1 MNNLIPI
8 NEVREMAK
16 VVAASKLFGMKD
28 EAGAFALLLLAQA
41 EGLHPMI
48 AARDYDII
56 NGRPAKKSEAMHR
69 SFLAAG
75 GKLTWHK
82 LDDTIADATF
92 LHPQGGEVRITWDL
106 DRAAKAGVTG
116 NPTWKKY
123 PRAMLRSRCISEG
136 VRTIYPEATSGMY
149 EIEEARDIPKD
160 ITPKSTT
167 QEPTFHLIKE
177 EPIDKDKIFIK
188 VKDKINKKFLSISD
202 LESIKTP
209 EYQKW
214 EKDVLD
220 FAKQKDILN
229 EVQEALMEKLSDVHK
244 KEIPLINDEIPIE

>member
-1 MNNLIPI
+1 MNNVIPI

-106 DRAAKAGVTG
+106 ERAAKAGVTG

-167 QEPTFHLIKE
+167 QEPTFH
-177 EPIDKDKIFIK
+177 F
-188 VKDKINKKFLSISD
+188 NQRR
-202 LESIKTP
+202 T
-209 EYQKW
+209 Y
-214 EKDVLD
+214 
-220 FAKQKDILN
+220 
-229 EVQEALMEKLSDVHK
+229 
-244 KEIPLINDEIPIE
+244 